1 MNMKNLF
8 HYSTS
13 LSYLLFFLIEISPTG
28 CHTDTDGI
36 TAELRTVPPAS
47 IRMEGELL
55 KRMLKNQ
62 QALSSRKE
70 ETETTASSSDNLKTG
85 FPEKSD
91 IDYWKHYQMYGMS
104 ENHENY
110 ESFHIYDQSTSP
122 AAVIRSYLYVTT
134 LWQQTRQ
141 EKFRDEAELIYYN
154 GICHLQ
160 QPDGNWG
167 SDNTP
172 GNKIQDVC
180 LKTIRKKSSPEE
192 TGYCTRGLQQI
203 ADRSYFIAGSTL
215 YIPFLRESRLELSDQ
230 EKLLKLQ
237 QQTRYPFGNSVSITI
252 KNNSWGIDHLMI
264 AAPEWTS
271 NHLLTLNGETITSTL
286 THGFLDLKRNLK
298 DGDRI
303 RLSFTLNLRIVRP
316 INKENTNLDQLKI
329 YYGPL
334 LLSYNGPEVIKLT
347 TPENII
353 QLDSISF
360 RIENKDI
367 TLRPVYRHP
376 DNNEEKENRKKQ
388 ILF

>member
-1 MNMKNLF
+1 M
-8 HYSTS
+8 
-13 LSYLLFFLIEISPTG
+13 
-28 CHTDTDGI
+28 
-36 TAELRTVPPAS
+36 
-47 IRMEGELL
+47 
-55 KRMLKNQ
+55 
-62 QALSSRKE
+62 
-70 ETETTASSSDNLKTG
+70 
-85 FPEKSD
+85 
-91 IDYWKHYQMYGMS
+91 
-104 ENHENY
+104 
-110 ESFHIYDQSTSP
+110 
-122 AAVIRSYLYVTT
+122 
-134 LWQQTRQ
+134 
-141 EKFRDEAELIYYN
+141 
-154 GICHLQ
+154 
-160 QPDGNWG
+160 
-167 SDNTP
+167 
-172 GNKIQDVC
+172 
-180 LKTIRKKSSPEE
+180 
-192 TGYCTRGLQQI
+192 
-203 ADRSYFIAGSTL
+203 
-215 YIPFLRESRLELSDQ
+215 SDQ